1 MRAILTFV
9 ALCIVS
15 LHGQSI
21 PSVGDSTSLEICNW
35 NLEWFGK
42 TQSGY
47 GPQDDVLQQ
56 KLVNSVLEQANI
68 DIWAFCEVSES
79 RAFDSMMQKLPAYG
93 DVVATYFPEQKTAVA
108 YRKTLFT
115 LAGHKL
121 IGTINKDS
129 FSTGRFPLE
138 VALIPKAAMGIDTIF
153 IIVLHLKANTGTDS
167 EKMQAYNS
175 RKRSSEWL
183 KMYLGTRHAN
193 NHCIVLGDWNDD
205 LDASI
210 FNGLPSP
217 YVNLLQTG
225 FPFNFVTKKFTDN
238 SIGTTTAYSD
248 AIDHQ
253 LVSSRLMS
261 WYIHDSTKVWQLDK
275 HIASYASTCS
285 DHYPVYSKFAFH
297 RTSVSEVHICEVTVV
312 PQPAE
317 NTFHIPGHTRTG
329 MLEVYDM
336 SGRLQLSVSNY
347 SGEIINISSLDNGV
361 YLLQLTDNGNQQV
374 LKLVIQH

>member
-1 MRAILTFV
+1 MRSILLFV
-9 ALCIVS
+9 ITLCIVS
-15 LHGQSI
+15 LQGQSVPGI
-21 PSVGDSTSLEICNW
+21 GDSSSLEICNW

-47 GPQDDVLQQ
+47 GPSNDALQQ
-56 KLVNSVLEQANI
+56 KLVTSVLQQANI

-79 RAFDSMMQKLPAYG
+79 KAFDSMMQKLPAYS

-108 YRKTLFT
+108 YRKNLFAY
-115 LAGHKL
+115 AGSGL
-121 IGTINKDS
+121 LGTSNRDS

-138 VALIPKAAMGIDTIF
+138 VALVPQTAMGIDTLF
-153 IIVLHLKANTGTDS
+153 LIVLHLKANTGADN

-183 KMYLGTRHAN
+183 KMYLGTRHAG

-225 FPFNFVTKKFTDN
+225 FPFTFVTRKFTDN
-238 SIGTTTAYSD
+238 NIGTTTSYPD

-253 LVSSRLMS
+253 LVSSALMS
-261 WYIHDSTKVWQLDK
+261 WYMRDSTAVWRLEK
-275 HIASYASTCS
+275 YISNYGSTCS

-297 RTSVSEVHICEVTVV
+297 RTSIDVLRVNKVNIF
-312 PQPAE
+312 PQPA
-317 NTFHIPGHTRTG
+317 NHAFQVSGYAG
-329 MLEVYDM
+329 VLEIYDM
-336 SGRLQLSVSNY
+336 SGRLQLLVPGY
-347 SGEIINISSLDNGV
+347 AGEMTGTSSLDNGV
-361 YLLQLTDNGNQQV
+361 YLLRLSSHASCQI
-374 LKLVIQH
+374 LKLIIQH